1 MPVINSIGT
10 VLEVSCSAKHEFSKQ
25 RTSAIRI
32 AAGHGVVGDAH
43 AGELIQHRSRME
55 IDPDQPNLRQVHL
68 MPVELLEELDRKGF
82 EVDPGD
88 LGENITTRGIDL
100 VSLGRDTILRIGG
113 ETVLCV
119 TGLRNP
125 CVQIEKFAPGLLN
138 ELAVKSDGKVRRKA
152 GIMCVALSG
161 GTVRPG
167 DEVSVYHP
175 EGPYIPLER
184 V

>member
-68 MPVELLEELDRKGF
+68 MPVELLEELDRAGS
-82 EVDPGD
+82 
-88 LGENITTRGIDL
+88 IW
-100 VSLGRDTILRIGG
+100 S
-113 ETVLCV
+113 VLAAIQFC
-119 TGLRNP
+119 GSAAKP
-125 CVQIEKFAPGLLN
+125 CCA
-138 ELAVKSDGKVRRKA
+138 
-152 GIMCVALSG
+152 
-161 GTVRPG
+161 
-167 DEVSVYHP
+167 
-175 EGPYIPLER
+175 
-184 V
+184 